1 MRVITEDQHKGLV
14 KWISTQR
21 ICDALPIYAEIK
33 ELPTLEEY
41 QAQKGGKTSTMPN
54 ESIATGAGAE
64 SNI

>member
-21 ICDALPIYAEIK
+21 ICDALPIYAEVN

-41 QAQKGGKTSTMPN
+41 QAKEAKKKGDK
-54 ESIATGAGAE
+54 
-64 SNI
+64 

>member
-41 QAQKGGKTSTMPN
+41 QAKEAKKKDKPRD
-54 ESIATGAGAE
+54 
-64 SNI
+64 